1 MARFLHGTTLTWRED
16 DGTGAA
22 RDGELTN
29 PDLSGVEAVPSKYW
43 KVAGGSVVEM
53 TTEEKAVVD
62 AAELTAAKVAKMAA
76 IDANTATLV
85 SAGVSVATG
94 KTISTSLA
102 ATQNLQNL
110 WIGFQQGIVTLPK
123 SISTTDG
130 GTYTIT
136 DNADLIRIA
145 ALLRDFQLT
154 IIEAG
159 QSLRADVLAATTL
172 AGVAAVEDSR

>member
-1 MARFLHGTTLTWRED
+1 MARFLHSTTLVWRED
-16 DGTGAA
+16 DGTGLA
-22 RDGELTN
+22 RDGELRN
-29 PDLSGVEAVPSKYW
+29 PDVSAVESVPTKYW
-43 KVAGGSVVEM
+43 KVVSGSVVEM
-53 TTEEKAVVD
+53 TTEEKAAVD
-62 AAELTAAKVAKMAA
+62 VAELTAAKVAKMAA
-76 IDANTATLV
+76 IDAKTATLV

-102 ATQNLQNL
+102 ATQNIQNL

-123 SISTTDG
+123 SISTIDG
-130 GTYTIT
+130 GTYTIA

-154 IIEAG
+154 ILEAG
-159 QSLRADVLAATTL
+159 QALRADVLAATTL